1 MAIGKPAACL
11 FLTAMAITPLWAAA
25 FIPVSEAAT
34 PWAAVARRV
43 IGRVEQLSQ
52 APKGEQPGFDVA
64 TVVLSADAA
73 KVYATAVGLLHKN
86 QTVRV
91 VAEDAVHRTIEF
103 SDGTRSAGISV
114 TDRGARL
121 SQIVVGAASM
131 AGQTAPTMRI
141 VDGILNVCREM
152 KVTCSTR

>member
-11 FLTAMAITPLWAAA
+11 FLTAMAITPLSGGGVP
-25 FIPVSEAAT
+25 IPVSEAAT
-34 PWAAVARRV
+34 PWAAVARRF
-43 IGRVEQLSQ
+43 IGRVEQMSQ

-64 TVVLSADAA
+64 AVVLSADAA

-103 SDGTRSAGISV
+103 SDGTRSAGITV
-114 TDRGARL
+114 TDLGARL
-121 SQIVVGAASM
+121 SQSWWVPHRWRGRRPQQCGSWM
-131 AGQTAPTMRI
+131 G
-141 VDGILNVCREM
+141 
-152 KVTCSTR
+152 S